1 MAIVERGWNAALMR
15 PLARIPGWAWF
26 VFGLLLAVAATVW
39 LQRQSEAA
47 SLGFVFVC
55 TFATVP
61 PPRFPDALF
70 TVVVEPIPMYL
81 LGAAAFWY
89 VRAFRWARERGYGR
103 QFPRWRL
110 AAFLGG
116 TALVLLSVF
125 GPAAAYDHT
134 FLSVHMV
141 QHFLLIT
148 LAPPLLLMGA
158 PMTLFLLRLGRDRR
172 HRLAYPLLHSRPFRA
187 FTHPLVGLGLFALVP
202 TLWYVTPAFDAS
214 LDHQALHYGGYALFL
229 FAGVHY
235 WWPIVPGNPTR
246 WNLAYPLQMAYLLAL
261 VPIHAFLGLMF
272 YQPDNVLYEQLA
284 TIPRSWGPSPL
295 LDQQFAGAFMFVV
308 GEALGLA
315 ALMVVAVRWAAAEE
329 AKGRRYDRETA
340 RRRGASPSAAQGRGN
355 QG

>member
-1 MAIVERGWNAALMR
+1 MAVVERGRTVVLMR
-15 PLARIPGWAWF
+15 PLARVPGWLWF
-26 VFGLLLAVAATVW
+26 SGGLGLAIAATVW

-55 TFATVP
+55 TFRTVP

-70 TVVVEPIPMYL
+70 TFAVEPIPMYL
-81 LGAAAFWY
+81 LSAAVVWY
-89 VRAFRWARERGYGR
+89 LRGFGWVRAHGYVR

-110 AAFLGG
+110 AAFVGG
-116 TALVLLSVF
+116 VALVLLSVF

-148 LAPPLLLMGA
+148 LAPPLLLLGA
-158 PMTLFLLRLGRDRR
+158 PMTLFLLRLGRERR
-172 HRLAYPLLHSRPFRA
+172 RRLAYPLLHSRPFQA
-187 FTHPLVGLGLFALVP
+187 FTHPLVGLALFVLVP
-202 TLWYVTPAFDAS
+202 TLWYVTPAFEAS
-214 LDHQALHYGGYALFL
+214 LEHQAVHYGGYALFL

-246 WNLAYPLQMAYLLAL
+246 WNLSFPLQMVYLLAL

-272 YQPDNVLYEQLA
+272 YQPDNVLYEPLA
-284 TIPRSWGPSPL
+284 SVPRSWGPSPL

-308 GEALGLA
+308 GEAIGLA
-315 ALMVVAVRWAAAEE
+315 ALMIVAVRWAAAEE

-340 RRRGASPSAAQGRGN
+340 RRRQAAAGATSERGN
-355 QG
+355 EG